1 MKECIFLQ
9 LILASFILHPSV
21 SLATDKPERR
31 GSQIFIDRQW
41 NIRYYLRLQTVREME
56 LTQEVAAEI
65 NARDEK
71 NKSHPVYLQVE
82 HLFKPTSI
90 LKTSDKN
97 VPREENFAITIIS
110 FDRIGNVTTSHTSS
124 MPLKAKLTRLNDIAL
139 TTDDSGTAIPFF
151 LARWFWGIP
160 GDGAMF
166 SPAVCSP
173 DEEDRYVKGHDAS
186 KHSSLGNFGCR
197 EWTYQLYD
205 PGRHYI
211 DVTSYESNNDTIK
224 PFVGWSRFSDALKP
238 IIGKHD
244 KTWLCLHECPAG
256 EEPGI
261 IPNIAAWTKKHG
273 FPLPQ
278 RPEKQPM
285 FPDADYPYDPD
296 E

>member
-1 MKECIFLQ
+1 MKKHILFL
-9 LILASFILHPSV
+9 LSLVSAVLHPSV
-21 SLATDKPERR
+21 SLSTEKSERH
-31 GSQIFIDRQW
+31 GSQIWIDRPW
-41 NIRYYLRLQTVREME
+41 NIRYYLRLQTLREME
-56 LTQEVAAEI
+56 LTQEVAIET
-65 NARDEK
+65 NVRDEK
-71 NKSHPVYLQVE
+71 DKSHPVYLRAE
-82 HLFKPTSI
+82 HLFKPISI

-97 VPREENFAITIIS
+97 LPREENIAVMIIA
-110 FDRIGNVTTSHTSS
+110 FDRVGNVTTPHASS

-139 TTDDSGTAIPFF
+139 TTDDSGTETPFF

-160 GDGAMF
+160 GDGATF

-211 DVTSYESNNDTIK
+211 DVTSYERSNDYIK
-224 PFVGWSRFSDALKP
+224 PFVGWSRFNDALKP

-261 IPNIAAWTKKHG
+261 IPDIAAWCKKHG
-273 FPLPQ
+273 FPAPV
-278 RPEKQPM
+278 RPDRQPM
-285 FPDADYPYDPD
+285 FPDADYPYDP
-296 E
+296 EE